1 MRGQGA
7 VVSTADPT
15 SEPAA
20 GGPGVLRERVYQAI
34 GMSTGFG
41 FGGGVRYVGSSFAD
55 TANTARVPGV
65 VLGDLALHYEWDN
78 NWRAA
83 LNVVNVT
90 DKIYVASCAT
100 IGSCYYGDRRRI
112 TASLA
117 YKW

>member
-1 MRGQGA
+1 MAAAEWNVTPLPDRAG
-7 VVSTADPT
+7 TADET
-15 SEPAA
+15 TIAS
-20 GGPGVLRERVYQAI
+20 RFQRVARA
-34 GMSTGFG
+34 T
-41 FGGGVRYVGSSFAD
+41 AD

-65 VLGDLALHYEWDN
+65 VLGNLALHYEWDN

-100 IGSCYYGDRRRI
+100 ISSCYYGDRRRI